1 MYLLPYSLLHLLAI
15 TLISITILPC
25 ANAKQTAHDDLT
37 FQAMT
42 YNGLQRTYY
51 LHLPPQHSPTVR
63 LPLVLAL
70 HGGGR
75 ADGDE
80 LAKRTG
86 YNQLADQEGFIAV
99 YPNGI
104 DAQWNDGR
112 GKTARKPDRSI
123 NIDDVGFLSTLIDHL
138 IRDYNADPRRVYM
151 TGLSNGGMMTLRMGC
166 EAGSKLAAIAPVI
179 ANMPVKIANS
189 CRPGF
194 PLPLLLMNGTRDPMV
209 PWQGGAVR
217 FFRKEMGQVL
227 STEETIQ
234 FWKNHN
240 QCRALPDVE
249 ILPDIDESDHSTVRV
264 VSYRCP
270 DNYADV
276 VLYTIDGG
284 GHNFPGSHT
293 PDLPRLLGNKNN
305 DINGPEVIWQFFMRY
320 KKPPLT

>member
-1 MYLLPYSLLHLLAI
+1 
-15 TLISITILPC
+15 
-25 ANAKQTAHDDLT
+25 
-37 FQAMT
+37 MT

-112 GKTARKPDRSI
+112 GKTARKSDRII

-209 PWQGGAVR
+209 PWQGGTVR
-217 FFRKEMGQVL
+217 FFAKRWAKCCQQRKQSSFGKII
-227 STEETIQ
+227 T
-234 FWKNHN
+234 NAG
-240 QCRALPDVE
+240 ALPDVE

-270 DNYADV
+270 RQ
-276 VLYTIDGG
+276 LC
-284 GHNFPGSHT
+284 
-293 PDLPRLLGNKNN
+293 
-305 DINGPEVIWQFFMRY
+305 
-320 KKPPLT
+320 